1 MNATVGTG
9 GTRGRLRAVGVGAA
23 ITVAGFLA
31 AVPLGFAA
39 GAAADLFGVDFSL
52 TTGFVLSTLLLQ
64 GVAFPLTAFGY
75 LRLRGLSFSFVKA
88 RLPTLR
94 DLLWIVSG
102 YVLVFALVFVL
113 LLIVVNLGV
122 PTASRTNQAALQDPG
137 TLIWLIPLSLL
148 VIGPGEEL
156 LFRGIIQGRL
166 RESFGPVGA
175 IVLASATFAPAHILA
190 LTGSLQALA
199 VTIAI
204 LFVPALVFGVTY
216 ELTDNLVVP
225 SVIHG
230 AYNATVFGIVYI
242 GLRYGPAQPPGL
254 L

>member
-1 MNATVGTG
+1 MSATVGM
-9 GTRGRLRAVGVGAA
+9 RGRVRAVGVGAA
-23 ITVAGFLA
+23 IAVAGFL
-31 AVPLGFAA
+31 VGLVLSAA
-39 GAAADLFGVDFSL
+39 GLAVRAVFDINLSL
-52 TTGFVLSTLLLQ
+52 TAGFVLGVVLLQ
-64 GVAFPLTAFGY
+64 GIAFPVTAFGY

-88 RLPTLR
+88 RLPSLR
-94 DLLWIVSG
+94 DGLWIVSG
-102 YVLVFALVFVL
+102 YVLVFVLVIGSLFVAVSL
-113 LLIVVNLGV
+113 DA
-122 PTASRTNQAALQDPG
+122 PTASRADQGALQDPE

-156 LFRGIIQGRL
+156 LFRGVIQSRL

-175 IVLASATFAPAHILA
+175 IVLAGTMFAPAHILA

-204 LFVPALVFGVTY
+204 LFVPALVFGVVY

-225 SVIHG
+225 AVVHG
-230 AYNATVFGIVYI
+230 AYNATIFGMLYI
-242 GLRYGPAQPPGL
+242 RLLYGPTQPPGL

>member
-1 MNATVGTG
+1 MSTTVGTS

-31 AVPLGFAA
+31 AVPLGFVVGNAV
-39 GAAADLFGVDFSL
+39 DLLGIEFSF
-52 TTGFVLSTLLLQ
+52 TAGFVLSTILLQ
-64 GVAFPLTAFGY
+64 GTAFPLTAVGY
-75 LRLRGLSFSFVKA
+75 LQLRGLSVSFVKA

-94 DLLWIVSG
+94 DVLWIVSG
-102 YVLVFALVFVL
+102 YVLVFALVIAL
-113 LLIVVNLGV
+113 LALVISLDA
-122 PTASRTNQAALQDPG
+122 PTASRTDQAALQYPG

-148 VIGPGEEL
+148 VIAPGEEL

-166 RESFGPVGA
+166 RESFGPVGGV
-175 IVLASATFAPAHILA
+175 VLASATFAPAHILA

-199 VTIAI
+199 VTIAV
-204 LFVPALVFGVTY
+204 LFVPALVFGMTY

-230 AYNATVFGIVYI
+230 AYNATLFGIVYI
-242 GLRYGPAQPPGL
+242 GLRYGPTQPPGL

>member
-1 MNATVGTG
+1 MSTTVGTG
-9 GTRGRLRAVGVGAA
+9 GARGRLRAVGVGAA

-31 AVPLGFAA
+31 AVPLGFVVGNAA
-39 GAAADLFGVDFSL
+39 GLLGIDFSL
-52 TTGFVLSTLLLQ
+52 TTGFVLSTILLQ
-64 GVAFPLTAFGY
+64 GVAFPLTAVGY
-75 LRLRGLSFSFVKA
+75 LRLRGLSVSFVKA

-94 DLLWIVSG
+94 DVLWIVSG
-102 YVLVFALVFVL
+102 YVLVFALVITLLVL
-113 LLIVVNLGV
+113 VATLDA
-122 PTASRTNQAALQDPG
+122 PTASRTNQDVLRDPG
-137 TLIWLIPLSLL
+137 TLIWLVPLSLL

-175 IVLASATFAPAHILA
+175 VVLASATFAPAHILA
-190 LTGSLQALA
+190 LTGSPQALA
-199 VTIAI
+199 VSISV

-216 ELTDNLVVP
+216 EITDNLVVP

-230 AYNATVFGIVYI
+230 AYNATLFGILYI
-242 GLRYGPAQPPGL
+242 GLRYGSAQPAWL

>member
-1 MNATVGTG
+1 MSTTVETG
-9 GTRGRLRAVGVGAA
+9 RTRGRLRAVGVGAA

-52 TTGFVLSTLLLQ
+52 TTGFVLSTILLQ

-94 DLLWIVSG
+94 DVLWIVTG
-102 YVLVFALVFVL
+102 YILVLVLAFSLFALIISL
-113 LLIVVNLGV
+113 DA
-122 PTASRTNQAALQDPG
+122 PTATRTDQAALQDPG

-156 LFRGIIQGRL
+156 LFRGIIQNRL

-175 IVLASATFAPAHILA
+175 IVFASATFAPAHLLA

-199 VTIAI
+199 VTISL
-204 LFVPALVFGVTY
+204 LFVPALIFGVTY
-216 ELTDNLVVP
+216 ELADNLVVP

-230 AYNATVFGIVYI
+230 AYNATIFGLVYT
-242 GLRYGPAQPPGL
+242 GLRYAGAA
-254 L
+254 